1 VATTARPDAP
11 PARGR
16 QRNISLSP
24 GENGMKVFIT
34 GGGGFLGYRLALRLL
49 ERRALAGPDG
59 KPAPISQIK
68 LMDAVF
74 PPATDPRLVCVKG
87 DIAEA
92 GAVVTAM
99 DADTDS
105 VFHLAAVV
113 SAGAEADFELGY
125 RVNLDGT
132 RNLLEACRKLKAPPR
147 LVFASSLAV
156 YGGKL
161 PPVVDDSTTPT
172 PQTSYGTQKVIG
184 EYLVNDYTRKG
195 FLDGRSLRLPTIVV
209 RPGKPNL
216 ASTSFASGM
225 FREPLNGVVC
235 EVPVEDST
243 EMWILSPGKVLNAF
257 VHAHDLPAAAWDTNR
272 AIGLP
277 GITFAVREGVEA
289 LRRIAGDEVAKRIVF
304 RPVERINN
312 MVRTFPARFNTPRAI
327 ELGFTADTDIDGI
340 IRDYIASEGIRI

>member
-1 VATTARPDAP
+1 
-11 PARGR
+11 
-16 QRNISLSP
+16 
-24 GENGMKVFIT
+24 MKVFIT
-34 GGGGFLGYRLALRLL
+34 GGGGFLGYRLALKLL
-49 ERRALAGPDG
+49 ESGTLAGSDGRPAAIAQVKVFDAAFPSNPD
-59 KPAPISQIK
+59 A
-68 LMDAVF
+68 
-74 PPATDPRLVCVKG
+74 RLQCVKG
-87 DIAEA
+87 DIADA
-92 GAVVTAM
+92 ASVAAAL
-99 DADTDS
+99 DADTTA

-113 SAGAEADFELGY
+113 SAHAEAEFDIGY

-195 FLDGRSLRLPTIVV
+195 LLDGRSLRLPTIVV

-225 FREPLNGVVC
+225 FREPLSGVVC

-243 EMWILSPGKVLNAF
+243 EMWILSPGKVLDAF
-257 VHAHDLPAAAWDTNR
+257 VHAHDLPAAAWGTNR
-272 AIGLP
+272 AIALP
-277 GITFAVREGVEA
+277 GITYAVKEGVDA
-289 LRRIAGDEVAKRIVF
+289 LRRIAGDAVARRIVF
-304 RPVERINN
+304 KPVERINN
-312 MVRTFPARFNTPRAI
+312 MVRTFPARFRTARAI

-340 IRDYIASEGIRI
+340 IRDYIASEGIRL

>member
-1 VATTARPDAP
+1 
-11 PARGR
+11 
-16 QRNISLSP
+16 
-24 GENGMKVFIT
+24 MKVFIT
-34 GGGGFLGYRLALRLL
+34 GGGGFLGYRLALKLL
-49 ERRALAGPDG
+49 ASGTLAGIDG
-59 KPAPISQIK
+59 RPAAISQIK
-68 LMDAVF
+68 VFDAAF
-74 PPATDPRLVCVKG
+74 APNPDARLQCVKG
-87 DIAEA
+87 DIADA
-92 GAVVTAM
+92 ASVAAAL
-99 DADTDS
+99 DADTDA

-113 SAGAEADFELGY
+113 SAHAEAEFDIGY

-184 EYLVNDYTRKG
+184 EYLVNDYARKG

-243 EMWILSPGKVLNAF
+243 EMWILSPGKVLDAF
-257 VHAHDLPAAAWDTNR
+257 VHAHDLPAAAWGTNR
-272 AIGLP
+272 AIALP
-277 GITFAVREGVEA
+277 GITFAVKEGVDA
-289 LRRIAGDEVAKRIVF
+289 LRRIAGDQVAKRIVF
-304 RPVERINN
+304 KPVERINN
-312 MVRTFPARFNTPRAI
+312 MVRTFPARFRTSRAI

-340 IRDYIASEGIRI
+340 IRDYIASEGIRH

>member
-1 VATTARPDAP
+1 
-11 PARGR
+11 
-16 QRNISLSP
+16 
-24 GENGMKVFIT
+24 MKVFIT
-34 GGGGFLGYRLALRLL
+34 GGGGFLGYRLALKLL
-49 ERRALAGPDG
+49 AAGTLAGTDG
-59 KPAPISQIK
+59 RPAAITQIK
-68 LMDAVF
+68 VFDAAF
-74 PPATDPRLVCVKG
+74 PPNPDTRLQCVKG
-87 DIAEA
+87 DIADSA
-92 GAVVTAM
+92 SVAAALDNDTA
-99 DADTDS
+99 A

-113 SAGAEADFELGY
+113 SAHAEAEFDVGY

-235 EVPVEDST
+235 EVPVDDST
-243 EMWILSPGKVLNAF
+243 EMWILSPGKVLDAF
-257 VHAHDLPAAAWDTNR
+257 VHAHDLPAAAWGTNR
-272 AIGLP
+272 AIALP
-277 GITFAVREGVEA
+277 GITYAVREGVNA
-289 LRRIAGDEVAKRIVF
+289 LRRIAGDEVARRIVF
-304 RPVERINN
+304 KPVERINN
-312 MVRTFPARFNTPRAI
+312 MVRTFPARFRTARAI

-340 IRDYIASEGIRI
+340 IRDYIASEGIRL